1 MAYTYEQLSN
11 MNVAQLREIAQGVQH
26 DAVQGFS
33 TMHKEKLLPALC
45 LAFGIEAHAHHTAVG
60 INKSALKAE
69 IRKLKV
75 QREAALQSKDHLKL
89 KDVRHQI
96 RLLKRKLRKAI
107 V

>member
-45 LAFGIEAHAHHTAVG
+45 LAFGIEAHAHHMAVG

-89 KDVRHQI
+89 KDVRYQI